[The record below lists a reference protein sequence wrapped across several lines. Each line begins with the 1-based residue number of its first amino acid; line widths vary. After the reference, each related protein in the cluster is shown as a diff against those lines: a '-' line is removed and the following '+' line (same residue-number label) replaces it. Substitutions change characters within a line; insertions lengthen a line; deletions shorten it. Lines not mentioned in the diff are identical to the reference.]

1 MERRRASGLPVHL
14 PSGPQ
19 SLSSRYRPGTKAL
32 VALNLVALLLLN
44 LGYARRHGAA
54 TPPPVSGAPAVEEQS
69 VRSGPFPKVLHQMHA
84 SLSRLSALEVLLSE
98 RCRRVNSDFEYRFW
112 TDESIDAFIAQ
123 HYAADHGWWS
133 SMAPPIKRADT
144 SRYFLLH
151 FYGGAYVDLDVDCIR
166 PISHVAWDLPS
177 GTAWLGGY
185 PEPFQIMSD
194 AGNAFWLAMVE
205 GIRSTLDNA
214 DPWYTTGPHALNEAA
229 KRYVAQHGRGVLMPW
244 RTYNTAPAWLE
255 FIGQGSNM
263 SVPWFEDN
271 HRLPNDN
278 RTDGAGVGLGFWP
291 NQVVDPGACAG
302 SKQCDNDDC
311 SSRWPQALYAHRCT
325 GTWRVR

>member
-1 MERRRASGLPVHL
+1 
-14 PSGPQ
+14 
-19 SLSSRYRPGTKAL
+19 
-32 VALNLVALLLLN
+32 
-44 LGYARRHGAA
+44 
-54 TPPPVSGAPAVEEQS
+54 
-69 VRSGPFPKVLHQMHA
+69 
-84 SLSRLSALEVLLSE
+84 
-98 RCRRVNSDFEYRFW
+98 
-112 TDESIDAFIAQ
+112 
-123 HYAADHGWWS
+123 
-133 SMAPPIKRADT
+133 
-144 SRYFLLH
+144 
-151 FYGGAYVDLDVDCIR
+151 
-166 PISHVAWDLPS
+166 
-177 GTAWLGGY
+177 
-185 PEPFQIMSD
+185 MSD

-229 KRYVAQHGRGVLMPW
+229 KRYVARHGRGVLMPW

-271 HRLPNDN
+271 HRLPSDN
-278 RTDGAGVGLGFWP
+278 RTDGAGVALGFWP